1 LKIHPTAIVSEQ
13 AQISPDTEIG
23 PYAVIDGEVIIGAH
37 TIIDSH
43 VRIGS
48 RFGTVV
54 IGERNYIQSG
64 AMLGGPPQDW
74 SYDDAQTR
82 LEIGDHNRIGES
94 ASLNLGSNKG
104 SGVTRVGSNTFI
116 MAYAHVGHDCRI
128 ENEVVL
134 TNLVQ
139 LAGHVTIERGAV
151 VGGVVAVSQYTRL
164 GEYSFVAAG
173 ALVNKD
179 ILPYTIAEGQWAVPK
194 ATNKVGLKRAGQGD
208 DETREI
214 DKAIRIIL
222 RQGLTIDEALV
233 KIRAEC
239 DTNARIEHLVDF
251 INTSDRG
258 IARV

>member
-1 LKIHPTAIVSEQ
+1 MKIHPTAIVSEQ

-173 ALVNKD
+173 ALVNK
-179 ILPYTIAEGQWAVPK
+179 
-194 ATNKVGLKRAGQGD
+194 VGLKRAGQGD